1 MRTSRCLASATANPP
16 VSGASP
22 PPTMTIH
29 EGQPVVYA
37 GTALAEA
44 QAVVILLHG
53 RGGTAEDILPLG
65 HQLHKAVPGLA
76 LVAPQ
81 ARDDSW
87 YPQRFLAPIEQNE
100 PHLSSALSLIAE
112 IVDELI
118 GRTIPR
124 EKIVIGGFSQGACLS
139 LEFAIRHS
147 QRLGGVL
154 AFSGALMGPI
164 TGRHELHGSVHGT
177 PFFLGCG
184 DRDHHIPVESVEAS
198 AKVIAGVSG
207 AVTKRIYPGM
217 GHEINADEI
226 HFAVELLKT
235 VIRGR

>member
-1 MRTSRCLASATANPP
+1 MFDFGHGESAGVRRIA
-16 VSGASP
+16 

-29 EGQPVVYA
+29 EGQPVIYA
-37 GTALAEA
+37 GAALAEA
-44 QAVVILLHG
+44 QAVAILLHG

-65 HQLHKAVPGLA
+65 RQLHAAVPGLA

-87 YPQRFLAPIEQNE
+87 YPQRFFRPIEQNE
-100 PHLSSALSLIAE
+100 PHLSSALSLVAE
-112 IVDELI
+112 IVDEMI
-118 GRTIPR
+118 GRKIPR
-124 EKIVIGGFSQGACLS
+124 KKIIIAGFSQGACLS
-139 LEFAIRHS
+139 LEFAVRHS

-154 AFSGALMGPI
+154 AFSGALLGPI
-164 TGRHELHGSVHGT
+164 TSRHELHGSVHGT

-198 AKVIAGVSG
+198 AKVIAGVNG
-207 AVTKRIYPGM
+207 AVTKRVYPGM

-226 HFAVELLKT
+226 HFSVELIKT
-235 VIRGR
+235 VIRGH